1 MLYTDFL
8 FNKNVKAF
16 LFFFK
21 KTLEKER
28 YYEYENDKISKGT
41 EGKRG

>member
-16 LFFFK
+16 LFFFVK
-21 KTLEKER
+21 NIR
-28 YYEYENDKISKGT
+28 
-41 EGKRG
+41 EGEIL